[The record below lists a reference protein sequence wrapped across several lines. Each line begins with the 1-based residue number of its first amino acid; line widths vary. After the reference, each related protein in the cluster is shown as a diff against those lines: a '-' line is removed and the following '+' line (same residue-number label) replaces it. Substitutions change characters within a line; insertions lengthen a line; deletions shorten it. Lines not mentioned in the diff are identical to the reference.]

1 MVTSAPWTQLITEHL
16 HLFDRIKMLSCS
28 QVADSIWSK
37 FTGFA
42 WLNQLTEDA
51 HILLIL
57 IAIIKLMIFNRSVK
71 LIIAFSRHGTV
82 AFVDFI
88 IKRLVVLHVGD
99 GLLYHLLGTCEEF
112 FFIKTGVE
120 TELSQLAL
128 DTLRS

>member
-1 MVTSAPWTQLITEHL
+1 
-16 HLFDRIKMLSCS
+16 
-28 QVADSIWSK
+28 
-37 FTGFA
+37 
-42 WLNQLTEDA
+42 
-51 HILLIL
+51 
-57 IAIIKLMIFNRSVK
+57 MIFNRSVE
-71 LIIAFSRHGTV
+71 LIIAFCRHGAV
-82 AFVDFI
+82 AFMDFI

>member
-1 MVTSAPWTQLITEHL
+1 MVTPAPWTQLITEHL
-16 HLFDRIKMLSCS
+16 NLFNRVKVLSCS
-28 QVADSIWSK
+28 QVADSIWSE

-71 LIIAFSRHGTV
+71 LIIAFCRHGTV
-82 AFVDFI
+82 AFMDFI